1 MTGRQKLKTAAN
13 HWRNLDTLLGDIND
27 IYMRDTA
34 VILVFTFISA
44 VSENMA
50 LIAVEYEV
58 FGRVQGVFFRKFTN
72 EKALS
77 LGLRGWV
84 KNTRDGTVTGQMEGN
99 VENVNMMKS
108 WLQTTGSPQSKIE
121 KAVFKNERQVQSYS
135 FDTFRIIR

>member
-1 MTGRQKLKTAAN
+1 
-13 HWRNLDTLLGDIND
+13 
-27 IYMRDTA
+27 MRDTA
-34 VILVFTFISA
+34 LIVVFAFISA
-44 VSENMA
+44 VSENMT

-99 VENVNMMKS
+99 IDNVNMMKT
-108 WLQTTGSPQSKIE
+108 WLQTTGSPQSRIQ
-121 KAVFKNERQVQSYS
+121 KAVFKNEKQIQNYS
-135 FDTFRIIR
+135 FDTFKIIR